1 MVVKRK
7 MAEQSAEH
15 FTRLTTN
22 HCLKT
27 IARRQ
32 LDGQHLLCGVFA
44 DLNSPLS
51 SKHVLSR

>member
-15 FTRLTTN
+15 FTRLTN

-32 LDGQHLLCGVFA
+32 LDGQHLLRGVFA